1 MPEEHGPNGFAWS
14 RDTRKLQ
21 RGVVVV
27 VVVVVVVLFRHA
39 AAVLQSFSN

>member
-27 VVVVVVVLFRHA
+27 VVVVVLFRHA

>member
-27 VVVVVVVLFRHA
+27 VVVVVVLFRHA